1 MLDITTQGFPHM
13 YDFIGNTAAKGANPV
28 VLVVLTIILIMYYLL
43 FSYLGNASKSV
54 TQMTPSLGM
63 TFFEIML
70 WGVFVFL
77 ILINGLQYFF
87 QVDIK
92 TSIRI

>member
-13 YDFIGNTAAKGANPV
+13 YDFIGDTAAKGANPV
-28 VLVVLTIILIMYYLL
+28 VLVVLTGVIMIYYLL
-43 FSYLGNASKSV
+43 FSYLGGVSSSAGPAP
-54 TQMTPSLGM
+54 PSPGM

-87 QVDIK
+87 PG
-92 TSIRI
+92 